1 MFVECES
8 PACVGLLRVT
18 FCVHLCSHYQIL
30 AQFNVLFDIQ
40 FPKVR
45 NVRDVCNLKYDR
57 TLNVG
62 IFPRKTVQI
71 FQDWLDVLS
80 IVSLDM
86 YTFVSPPIC
95 PRPYVQKV
103 ALLPASSVSKNT
115 YRLHNRGELIV
126 DICGSLL

>member
-1 MFVECES
+1 MHS
-8 PACVGLLRVT
+8 
-18 FCVHLCSHYQIL
+18 CSHYQIL

-45 NVRDVCNLKYDR
+45 NVRDVCNLKYDG

-86 YTFVSPPIC
+86 YSFVSLPIC
-95 PRPYVQKV
+95 SHSYIQQV
-103 ALLPASSVSKNT
+103 APV
-115 YRLHNRGELIV
+115 V
-126 DICGSLL
+126 V